1 MKTFAF
7 WLVADQNVL
16 HVFEFIFQ
24 KRSKRSIKYSF
35 YLLYLIKFKPLM
47 IQKIETYV
55 PLSDTYFLLLFCN
68 LCWLHIAF
76 VHFLNRMLGQDNMM
90 FISELACVVGR
101 THMHVHTCTHTHSN
115 LNPQL
120 QWAGEKRDEIGCSYF
135 SFKTLFRFSTC
146 SHYRQ
151 IISKESLLNLG

>member
-101 THMHVHTCTHTHSN
+101 THMHTYTQQSKPTAPVGRWKKGWNWLQLLFIQNPLSIFN
-115 LNPQL
+115 LFPL
-120 QWAGEKRDEIGCSYF
+120 Q
-135 SFKTLFRFSTC
+135 TNHL
-146 SHYRQ
+146 
-151 IISKESLLNLG
+151 